1 MIDQEVIV
9 ILRIRMFLCFGLLV
23 LTVPFGFSLDD
34 KGLASNLEVSQ
45 PAEETFGIVFSI
57 TNNNLGNSFWVDP
70 VTNELTSY
78 SQVGLGGK
86 YYVTNDMRIGATTEF
101 FFNSWTYANKDTQ
114 SLYGGA
120 LKAQFDYLFLR
131 SGPIALSVGPV
142 AELAFVLGNYLS
154 NSNGVTTNVTGQT
167 YSFGGVLGAEYFV
180 HSQFSLGASCPI
192 LYRLVSTTTTNPNAL
207 VGPTESSAFAL
218 GSIILDLTYYL

>member
-1 MIDQEVIV
+1 VIDQEVIV

-120 LKAQFDYLFLR
+120 LKAQVGAHRPVGGTRGRIGVCPGELPLELQRGHHERHGSDLQFWGRAGRRVLRPFAVFPGGFL
-131 SGPIALSVGPV
+131 SH
-142 AELAFVLGNYLS
+142 FVPPRFHHHHEPERLGGAY
-154 NSNGVTTNVTGQT
+154 GVERLR
-167 YSFGGVLGAEYFV
+167 LGK
-180 HSQFSLGASCPI
+180 HHP
-192 LYRLVSTTTTNPNAL
+192 
-207 VGPTESSAFAL
+207 
-218 GSIILDLTYYL
+218 